1 MLSKTQHPSSPR
13 KRSRGMRALLGAQPG
28 GPTSILCLSLLLLRR
43 TWRGFHTLSCRAE
56 EPKAEG
62 AWAVGKFLSSGFG
75 CCGRTALPCVSQ
87 RDLGKAC
94 VGHHE
99 RGHLVTRLLNG
110 RCLLSV
116 ARTPRDVELVMGTL
130 VGEDTQS
137 CHQPFPPHQGQ
148 AQGTGRVR
156 VGGACSG
163 SGDGCEIK
171 AGSPRKRGGQRETQ
185 ASRGRTG
192 LDSRATPTTHWW
204 GTLLVSGLWSQVVQH
219 WVA

>member
-13 KRSRGMRALLGAQPG
+13 KRSRGMRALLGAQPR

-75 CCGRTALPCVSQ
+75 CCGRTALSCVSQ

-116 ARTPRDVELVMGTL
+116 ARAPRDVELVTGTL
-130 VGEDTQS
+130 VGEDTPEPS
-137 CHQPFPPHQGQ
+137 PAPP
-148 AQGTGRVR
+148 TP
-156 VGGACSG
+156 SG
-163 SGDGCEIK
+163 SGSGHRACQ
-171 AGSPRKRGGQRETQ
+171 GGW
-185 ASRGRTG
+185 S
-192 LDSRATPTTHWW
+192 
-204 GTLLVSGLWSQVVQH
+204 LLRVR
-219 WVA
+219 